1 MMIRLPWPHKFL
13 SPNSREHWATVAR
26 EKNRA
31 RQAAFWIASE
41 AMGRDW
47 TAPDRPHVHLVF
59 CPPDNKARDLDNLL
73 ASMKAALDG
82 VSEAIGVDDSK
93 WAITITKG
101 DVVRFGAVLVAITDD
116 AVSADYTALRDR
128 MAGGDSGWK
137 SVGDLARSI
146 VGNHGGGK

>member
-13 SPNSREHWATVAR
+13 SPNSREHWATVSR
-26 EKNRA
+26 EKRRA

-82 VSEAIGVDDSK
+82 VSEAIGVDDRK

-101 DVVRFGAVLVAITDD
+101 DVVRLGAVLVAITDD
-116 AVSADYTALRDR
+116 AVAMGYRQLHEQIIPCR
-128 MAGGDSGWK
+128 GC
-137 SVGDLARSI
+137 I
-146 VGNHGGGK
+146 E